1 MEKKTLVSILAMAS
15 VSMGAYADANV
26 EQNIGMTE
34 ADWVGAP
41 EIGEDKIIVSPNGA
55 TITQKISLL
64 PGSYTFTAATKDNA
78 KLQISGASVT
88 GWNAT
93 TGTFKVTGDQA
104 SEVTITIMAVEAGKK
119 FEVGGFKLILDFDF
133 AAANTSLTST
143 YAKMLNK
150 ITNGEKDVVKAQADA
165 LRAEYTKEILGRINE
180 VKDNQENSYEKY
192 GEYQLYKGWAN
203 STLNAEIAKANENV
217 DNNFLPYQ
225 KAMEVHAAQVE
236 IFETSK
242 KGLEGPEG
250 EGAWIDL
257 KKTYVKNQT
266 NGNVTNI
273 QGKLDTYKK
282 GAVDAYNQGNAGA
295 TYTDAYNTTFVKT
308 INDLLTT
315 FESAI
320 ATAAVNDDAYR
331 ALKAELESLRKQYNE
346 ASTAIT
352 TAMPGDVYQTLR
364 EQANKALIEQ
374 ALNFIV
380 DYEKRLGTEASHQGA
395 SALANENVA
404 NGSEGVTVLQ
414 QVAKNIAKL
423 KDDYTTQ
430 VVGLEAAYEE
440 ANDKKTEVS
449 GEFTTLK
456 GMLEK
461 VGVSTNFATEVK
473 EIDGLIATL
482 GKNIEADYKAYEI
495 TSGKYDGQ
503 ISNIDSKILALKNK
517 AFGSKDGVSGAD
529 NYAAY
534 ETALGY
540 IENTLEKALQ
550 DNGDEVAKLLS
561 VDKLYAPKDYLQGKL
576 DEYTD
581 DVAGY
586 KNALIKALT
595 DGSGAQA
602 WYNTNS
608 SVMKGTLSLI
618 NQYAVD
624 AKAAL
629 GNYNDVVAALNGTDD
644 QAIDGYTEAIAA
656 LKKVVGSNTD
666 VWFNKGA
673 DKTVTYATKIA
684 ELEEISGHVAG
695 LKDAALKLKDDAH
708 VAKMQDAYEATQTT
722 DAQNLVQNAETWK
735 AQFATDKEYY
745 DQEIVGDV
753 VETLLNQA
761 SATVAAQ
768 QKEMETHDASLTTL
782 EGKLMMDGYDQT
794 FADSVVNLRAEYR
807 AIVKEQSDLQ
817 DEIDGVRAVTSP
829 GSEEMALMN
838 KVNASLSELSVRI
851 NEVLSK
857 GIKYA
862 NTTVST
868 NETAKKTADTETT
881 RINAYLNGGKDGETN
896 LASLINVYG
905 QTNVDT
911 DTLDYY
917 KELSDDLNGKLT
929 KLSDDITAEYRSYL
943 LNEVWNNGKKD
954 VVALKTQAANLLQ
967 EVKDARTAAEA
978 SKNNWVAYQNVVKY
992 YGTGTGN
999 LDIAGKL
1006 AQAITD
1012 LNNAGISVLSYYTD
1026 LINVTYTDK
1035 FKELKTQIDGSYKK
1049 FESVKTESDY
1059 KNELKDLADLITSV
1073 VSKAKANDV
1082 AYKAQIEIYK
1092 DYVAEYERVYKYI
1105 AETDQTSASVGYLN
1119 RLNVEKA
1126 KLDGYL
1132 QNIKDAYTKGES
1144 VGQNT
1149 TLLGNLEDCVKEIG
1163 NIESEQADGLKGAIV
1178 ADNNTRY
1185 TAFKAAADQVRTDY
1199 TAALDTITK
1208 YAQLKTLDPTIFTTP
1223 DLMAQ
1228 ISEQVD
1234 LANKAI
1240 NGTLSDLVN
1249 LENKAESEKTTAND
1263 TYVLYDEFE
1272 NNRKTAEGYS
1282 KAIKDAVDLMITN
1295 VNGWVKE
1302 DFRAQYTAKKE
1313 DYNNCI
1319 SSLTASGFRKEA
1331 KENKILKEVNGWLVA
1346 AQENL
1351 DVNDRD
1357 LALNVTAHLA
1367 NFSKISEQLALGTI
1381 EAAKIE
1387 GNAMIAEHEDEYEDR
1402 LDEIKGLSYISEV
1415 IKTQV
1420 VGAYEDL
1427 GSDLSDIRS
1436 AYGQVT
1442 DADQFAYVT
1451 TTLKSALE
1459 AFDETEEQ
1467 RYQAAK
1473 RASADEVA
1481 NAAAY
1486 KKQTDAIVKMRKGLA
1501 SAETYISK
1509 YVIVYEI
1516 GVTETEIDQLAA
1528 DVEAWEEAGSSVAN
1542 ANDTRFTDYK
1552 SLIDG
1557 AKAAANAIEQIRLT
1571 SEIAA
1576 LYADQNKA
1584 ADAVKDD
1591 SEKQLEVAEF
1601 IPTIQALDTRYQ
1613 AAILATGEIGK
1624 LTNLDQKQDK
1634 YLEFEGLIAEIRA
1647 QLYIYYADEVTIY
1660 NELSQGISTVLSNA
1674 EGLLTDRHEAVV
1686 AEYQT
1691 VQEGLVADIQALNAQ
1706 LNTYNTNGQILLAQ
1720 PKIEELTAE
1729 FKADYESLKAEVDA
1743 MDLKYKTNDSKYAE
1757 LSQYIEEE
1765 LTGKLEILKG
1775 KEFKYVSLS
1784 PRMVLIIED
1793 QIGTA
1798 KTNLEKLHAQ
1808 VALTENSTVSQAQ
1821 TILTNI
1827 KNLEIS
1833 TTCSDYAWIIR
1844 YDLTD
1849 VCEDLAQFI
1858 SEEKTIES
1866 ITYKLTSE
1874 DYNTLNEEQLRI
1886 AGVIDKLKEFND
1898 DSKDGFISKDIDG
1911 NAVPQGTSIDYLTE
1925 AVSQIDA
1932 RVETL
1937 NTDLENLWGDLSE
1950 KVYVRGDINCDSL
1963 IQVNDYTTL
1972 LDYAIG
1978 KRELPANDTKL
1989 FRTLDVNQDKQV
2001 NVGDLTQLTNFI
2013 LTGDYAPARMSQI
2026 KARFSET
2033 VNDAIALGMESQE
2046 GIQRIAVRLSN
2057 ASAYTAYQMDVKLP
2071 AGVSVM
2077 GTSLGD
2083 AAADHEVYTN
2093 TLADGTCRVIVT
2105 SMQNSTFADSDDALI
2120 YLEVSGKAAAQVT
2133 VTEAMAADATG
2144 KVYNVRGIGGGET
2157 TGIDGVTADQSMK
2170 AKIYSVGGQ
2179 LMDKVTRG
2187 INIIRNA
2194 DGTTKKV
2201 LKK

>member
-26 EQNIGMTE
+26 DQIKDGAVTDWSGASDLKFENNIF
-34 ADWVGAP
+34 
-41 EIGEDKIIVSPNGA
+41 VSPNGA
-55 TITQKISLL
+55 AITQKISLL
-64 PGSYTFTAATKDNA
+64 PGNYTFTAATKVNA

-88 GWNAT
+88 GWDAT
-93 TGTFKVTGDQA
+93 TGSFKVTGDQA
-104 SEVTITIMAVEAGKK
+104 SEVTITIMAVEAGKE
-119 FEVGGFKLILDFDF
+119 FRVGGFGLILDFDF

-150 ITNGEKDVVKAQADA
+150 ITNGENDVVKTEAEA
-165 LRAEYTKEILGRINE
+165 LRTKYTKEILGLINE
-180 VKDNQENSYEKY
+180 VKDDQDNSYEKY

-203 STLNAEIAKANENV
+203 STLNAAIAKANDNV

-225 KAMEVHAAQVE
+225 KAMEVHAARVDAFVE
-236 IFETSK
+236 SK

-250 EGAWIDL
+250 DGAWIDL

-266 NGNVTNI
+266 SENVTDI
-273 QGKLDTYKK
+273 QGKLDDYKN
-282 GAVDAYNQGNAGA
+282 GAVGAYGLGNAGA
-295 TYTDAYNTTFVKT
+295 TYTDAYNTTFVNT
-308 INDLLTT
+308 INGLLTT
-315 FESAI
+315 FGNAI
-320 ATAAVNDDAYR
+320 ATAAANDDDYR
-331 ALKAELESLRKQYNE
+331 ALKAELESLRTRYNE

-352 TAMPGDVYQTLR
+352 TAMPGDVYQNLR
-364 EQANKALIEQ
+364 EEANKALIEQ

-380 DYEKRLGTEASHQGA
+380 DYEKRLGTEDSHQEA

-414 QVAKNIAKL
+414 QVANNIAKL
-423 KDDYTTQ
+423 KADYTTQ
-430 VVGLEAAYEE
+430 VTDLEAAYEE
-440 ANDKKTEVS
+440 ANGKKTEVS
-449 GEFTTLK
+449 GEFSTLK

-461 VGVSTNFATEVK
+461 VGVSTNFATEVN
-473 EIDGLIATL
+473 EINGLITAL
-482 GKNIEADYKAYEI
+482 SEAIEDDYKAYEI

-503 ISNIDSKILALKNK
+503 ISEIDDKILALKNK

-540 IENTLEKALQ
+540 IENTLEKALREK
-550 DNGDEVAKLLS
+550 GDEVAKLLS
-561 VDKLYAPKDYLQGKL
+561 VDKLYAPKDYLQPVL
-576 DEYTD
+576 DEYSTD
-581 DVAGY
+581 VEKYEQD
-586 KNALIKALT
+586 LIKALT

-602 WYNTNS
+602 WYGSNRGKMESTWDQ
-608 SVMKGTLSLI
+608 I
-618 NQYAVD
+618 D
-624 AKAAL
+624 AYSIAAKNCL
-629 GNYNDVVAALNGTDD
+629 TFYNEIYYALNGTDD
-644 QAIDGYTEAIAA
+644 QAIDGYTEAIEA
-656 LKKVVGSNTD
+656 LKEVVGSNTD

-673 DKTVTYATKIA
+673 DKAVTYATKIA
-684 ELEEISGHVAG
+684 ELEAISGHVVD
-695 LKDAALKLKDDAH
+695 LKDEALKLKDDA
-708 VAKMQDAYEATQTT
+708 VAHANKMENAYRATQTT

-735 AQFATDKEYY
+735 AQFAADKDYY

-782 EGKLMMDGYDQT
+782 ENKLMTDGYDQT
-794 FADSVVNLRAEYR
+794 FVTTVTGLRAEYS
-807 AIVKEQSDLQ
+807 AIVKAQGDLQ
-817 DEIDGVRAVTSP
+817 DDINDVRAVTNP

-838 KVNASLSELSVRI
+838 TVNASLDELSGRI
-851 NEVLSK
+851 TELAK
-857 GIKYA
+857 GITTA
-862 NTTVST
+862 NATVLT
-868 NETAKKTADTETT
+868 NETAKNTADTETT

-905 QTNVDT
+905 QTGTDR
-911 DTLDYY
+911 DTLAYY
-917 KELSDDLNGKLT
+917 TQLSLDLNDKLT
-929 KLSDDITAEYRSYL
+929 QLNKDITAEYRSYL
-943 LNEVWNNGKKD
+943 LDEVWNNGKKD

-978 SKNNWVAYQNVVKY
+978 SKKNWVAYQNVETY
-992 YGTGTGN
+992 YGAGTGN
-999 LDIAGKL
+999 LNIDGKL
-1006 AQAITD
+1006 AQALTD
-1012 LNNAGISVLSYYTD
+1012 LNNEGILVLPYYTN
-1026 LINVTYTDK
+1026 LINVTYTNQ
-1035 FKELKTQIDGSYKK
+1035 FETLKTQIADSYKK
-1049 FESVKTESDY
+1049 FESVKTENGY
-1059 KNELKDLADLITSV
+1059 KDELKDLADLITSV
-1073 VSKAKANDV
+1073 VSNAIANDET
-1082 AYKAQIEIYK
+1082 YTAQINKYDE
-1092 DYVAEYERVYKYI
+1092 YVKEYERVYNKI
-1105 AETDQTSASVGYLN
+1105 AATDQTSAAVGYLN
-1119 RLNVEKA
+1119 RLNEEMA
-1126 KLDGYL
+1126 KLDGYK
-1132 QNIKDAYTKGES
+1132 QEIETAHNSGKSE
-1144 VGQNT
+1144 VQNT
-1149 TLLGNLEDCVKEIG
+1149 TLLDNLKACYTEIG
-1163 NIESEQADGLKGAIV
+1163 NIESEQAGGLNGAIV

-1185 TAFKAAADQVRTDY
+1185 AAFEKAAGQVRTDY
-1199 TAALDTITK
+1199 TAALDTITRF
-1208 YAQLKTLDPTIFTTP
+1208 AQLKTFDPDIFTTEN
-1223 DLMAQ
+1223 LMAQ
-1228 ISEQVD
+1228 ITEQVD
-1234 LANKAI
+1234 EANKAI

-1249 LENKAESEKTTAND
+1249 LENKAEDDKNTANT

-1272 NNRKTAEGYS
+1272 NNRKTAETYS
-1282 KAIKDAVDLMITN
+1282 ETIKNAVDLMITT

-1302 DFRAQYTAKKE
+1302 DFRTQYTAKKAE
-1313 DYNNCI
+1313 YDRCMLSI
-1319 SSLTASGFRKEA
+1319 SGFRKEA
-1331 KENKILKEVNGWLVA
+1331 KENDILKEVDGWLVA
-1346 AQENL
+1346 AENNL
-1351 DVNDRD
+1351 EVNDRD
-1357 LALNVTAHLA
+1357 LALNVTGYLA

-1387 GNAMIAEHEDEYEDR
+1387 GNAMIAEREEEYTQR
-1402 LDEIKGLSYISEV
+1402 LKEIQGLSYISDD
-1415 IKTQV
+1415 IKNQV
-1420 VGAYEDL
+1420 VGAYEAL
-1427 GSDLSDIRS
+1427 GSELSAIRT

-1442 DADQFAYVT
+1442 DVVQFTYVT

-1459 AFDETEEQ
+1459 AFDVTEEQ
-1467 RYQAAK
+1467 KYQDAK
-1473 RASADEVA
+1473 EANADEAA
-1481 NAAAY
+1481 NAVAY
-1486 KKQTDAIVKMRKGLA
+1486 GEQVNEIKEMRDGLA
-1501 SAETYISK
+1501 SAETYISQ

-1528 DVEAWEEAGSSVAN
+1528 DVEAWKKAGTSVAY
-1542 ANDTRFTDYK
+1542 AGDTRFTDYK
-1552 SLIDG
+1552 NLIDG

-1571 SEIAA
+1571 SEIAV

-1591 SEKQLEVAEF
+1591 SEKQLVVAEF

-1624 LTNLDQKQDK
+1624 LTNLDQKQEK
-1634 YLEFEGLIAEIRA
+1634 YLEFERLIADIRA
-1647 QLYIYYADEVTIY
+1647 QLYEYYADEATIY
-1660 NELSQGISTVLSNA
+1660 NELSQGISTVLSDA
-1674 EGLLTDRHEAVV
+1674 EDLLTDRHEAVV
-1686 AEYQT
+1686 DEYQT
-1691 VQEGLVADIQALNAQ
+1691 VQEGLVVDIQALNAQ
-1706 LNTYNTNGQILLAQ
+1706 LKEYNTNGQILLAQ
-1720 PKIEELTAE
+1720 PKIEELTAKL
-1729 FKADYESLKAEVDA
+1729 KADYESLKAKVDA
-1743 MDLKYKTNDSKYAE
+1743 MDLKYKTNDSKYDE
-1757 LSQYIEEE
+1757 LSTYIETE
-1765 LTGKLEILKG
+1765 LTGELKILKD
-1775 KEFKYVSLS
+1775 KEFKYASLNQ
-1784 PRMVLIIED
+1784 RMVEIIEG

-1798 KTNLEKLHAQ
+1798 KTTLENLHAQ
-1808 VALTENSTVSQAQ
+1808 VALTENSTVPLAQ

-1833 TTCSDYAWIIR
+1833 TTYSDYVKIISF
-1844 YDLTD
+1844 DLTG
-1849 VCEDLAQFI
+1849 VRENLVQFI
-1858 SEEKTIES
+1858 SEEKTIEG
-1866 ITYKLTSE
+1866 ITYLLTSE
-1874 DYNTLNEEQLRI
+1874 DYNTLSTEQLRI
-1886 AGVIDKLKEFND
+1886 ENMIGYLSQFN
-1898 DSKDGFISKDIDG
+1898 SESRYGSISHDIDG
-1911 NAVPQGTSIDYLTE
+1911 NEVLPSMPIDYLDE

-1937 NTDLENLWGDLSE
+1937 KTDLENLWGDLSE
-1950 KVYVRGDINCDSL
+1950 KVYVLGDINCDSL

-2093 TLADGTCRVIVT
+2093 TLADGTCRVIVA
-2105 SMQNSTFADSDDALI
+2105 SMQNSTFADGDDALI

>member
-34 ADWVGAP
+34 ADWTGAP

-64 PGSYTFTAATKDNA
+64 PGSYTFTAATKVNA

-88 GWNAT
+88 GWDAT
-93 TGTFKVTGDQA
+93 TGSFKVTGDQA
-104 SEVTITIMAVEAGKK
+104 SEATITIMAVEAGKK
-119 FEVGGFKLILDFDF
+119 IEVGGFKLILDFDF

-150 ITNGEKDVVKAQADA
+150 ITNGENGVVKAQADA
-165 LRAEYTKEILGRINE
+165 LRTQYTKEILGRINE
-180 VKDNQENSYEKY
+180 VKDDQENSYEKY
-192 GEYQLYKGWAN
+192 GEYQLYKGWEN
-203 STLNAEIAKANENV
+203 STLKAAIAKANDNV

-225 KAMEVHAAQVE
+225 KAMEVHAAQVDAFVE
-236 IFETSK
+236 SK
-242 KGLEGPEG
+242 KGLEGDG
-250 EGAWIDL
+250 TWIDL

-266 NGNVTNI
+266 SENVTGI

-282 GAVDAYNQGNAGA
+282 GADDAYQQGNVGA
-295 TYTDAYNTTFVKT
+295 TYTDAYNTTFVNT
-308 INDLLTT
+308 INGLLTT
-315 FESAI
+315 FDNAI
-320 ATAAVNDDAYR
+320 ATAAANDDAYR

-352 TAMPGDVYQTLR
+352 TAMPGDVYQNLR

-395 SALANENVA
+395 SALAKENID
-404 NGSEGVTVLQ
+404 NGTTDGVTVLQ
-414 QVAKNIAKL
+414 QVANNIAKL
-423 KDDYTTQ
+423 KADYTTQ
-430 VVGLEAAYEE
+430 VAGLEDAYEE
-440 ANDKKTEVS
+440 ANDKKTVVS
-449 GEFTTLK
+449 GEFATLK

-461 VGVSTNFATEVK
+461 AGVSTNFATEVT
-473 EIDGLIATL
+473 EIDGLIAAL
-482 GKNIEADYKAYEI
+482 GKAIENDYKAYEI
-495 TSGKYDGQ
+495 TLGKYDGQ
-503 ISNIDSKILALKNK
+503 ISNINSKILALKNK

-529 NYAAY
+529 NYTAY

-540 IENTLEKALQ
+540 IENTLEKAL
-550 DNGDEVAKLLS
+550 NEKGGEVAKLLS
-561 VDKLYAPKDYLQGKL
+561 VDKLYAPKDYLQPVL
-576 DEYTD
+576 DEYSA
-581 DVAGY
+581 DVEKY
-586 KNALIKALT
+586 EEDLIKALT

-602 WYNTNS
+602 WYRSNRGKMESTW
-608 SVMKGTLSLI
+608 
-618 NQYAVD
+618 NQID
-624 AKAAL
+624 AYSIAAKNCL
-629 GNYNDVVAALNGTDD
+629 TFYNEIYYALNGTDD
-644 QAIDGYTEAIAA
+644 QTIDGYTEAIAA
-656 LKKVVGSNTD
+656 LKEVVGSNTD
-666 VWFNKGA
+666 VWFDKGA
-673 DKTVTYATKIA
+673 DKAVTYATKIA
-684 ELEEISGHVAG
+684 ELEAISGGVAR
-695 LKDAALKLKDDAH
+695 LKDEALKLKDDA
-708 VAKMQDAYEATQTT
+708 VAHANKMEGAYRATQTT

-768 QKEMETHDASLTTL
+768 QKEMETHNASLKDL
-782 EGKLMMDGYDQT
+782 EDNLMKDGYDLT
-794 FADSVVNLRAEYR
+794 FADSVVNLRAEYS
-807 AIVKEQSDLQ
+807 AIVKEQGKLQ
-817 DEIDGVRAVTSP
+817 DDIEEVRAVTNP

-838 KVNASLSELSVRI
+838 KVNASLDVLSVRI

-862 NTTVST
+862 NATVST
-868 NETAKKTADTETT
+868 NETVKETADTETT

-905 QTNVDT
+905 QTGTDR
-911 DTLDYY
+911 DTLAYY
-917 KELSDDLNGKLT
+917 TQLSLDLNEKLT
-929 KLSDDITAEYRSYL
+929 QLNKDITAEYRSYL
-943 LNEVWNNGKKD
+943 LDEVWNNGKKD

-967 EVKDARTAAEA
+967 EVKDARAAAEA
-978 SKNNWVAYQNVVKY
+978 SKKNWVAYQNVVKY

-1006 AQAITD
+1006 AQALTD
-1012 LNNAGISVLSYYTD
+1012 LNNAGIEVLPYYTN
-1026 LINVTYTDK
+1026 LINVTYTNQ
-1035 FKELKTQIDGSYKK
+1035 FAELKTQIADSYKK
-1049 FESVKTESDY
+1049 FESVKTESGY
-1059 KNELKDLADLITSV
+1059 KGELKDLADLITSV
-1073 VSKAKANDV
+1073 VSKAKANDET
-1082 AYKAQIEIYK
+1082 YTAQISKYDK
-1092 DYVAEYERVYKYI
+1092 YVKEYERVYKRI
-1105 AETDQTSASVGYLN
+1105 AETDQTSAAVGYLN
-1119 RLNVEKA
+1119 RLNEEKA

-1132 QNIKDAYTKGES
+1132 QDIKDAYNNGES

-1149 TLLGNLEDCVKEIG
+1149 TLLDNLNACYTEIG
-1163 NIESEQADGLKGAIV
+1163 NIDSAQADGLNGAIV

-1185 TAFKAAADQVRTDY
+1185 AAFEEAADQVRKDY

-1208 YAQLKTLDPTIFTTP
+1208 YAQLKTLDPIIFTTP
-1223 DLMAQ
+1223 DLMAL
-1228 ISEQVD
+1228 ISAQVD
-1234 LANKAI
+1234 DANKAI

-1249 LENKAESEKTTAND
+1249 LENTAESEKTTANN

-1272 NNRKTAEGYS
+1272 NNRKTAETYS
-1282 KAIKDAVDLMITN
+1282 ETIKNAVDLMITT

-1302 DFRAQYTAKKE
+1302 DFRTQYTAKKAE
-1313 DYNNCI
+1313 YDRCMLSI
-1319 SSLTASGFRKEA
+1319 SGFRKEA
-1331 KENKILKEVNGWLVA
+1331 KENDILKEVDGWLVA
-1346 AQENL
+1346 AENNL
-1351 DVNDRD
+1351 EVNDRD
-1357 LALNVTAHLA
+1357 LALNVTGHLA
-1367 NFSKISEQLALGTI
+1367 NFSKISEQLELGTI

-1387 GNAMIAEHEDEYEDR
+1387 GNAMIAEREKEYTQR
-1402 LDEIKGLSYISEV
+1402 LKEIQGLSYISDV
-1415 IKTQV
+1415 IKNQV
-1420 VGAYEDL
+1420 VGAYEAL
-1427 GSDLSDIRS
+1427 GSELSAIRT

-1442 DADQFAYVT
+1442 DAVQFTYVT
-1451 TTLKSALE
+1451 TTLKFALE
-1459 AFDETEEQ
+1459 AFDDTEEQ
-1467 RYQAAK
+1467 KYTDAK
-1473 RASADEVA
+1473 DASADEAA

-1486 KKQTDAIVKMRKGLA
+1486 NKQTYAINEMRVGLA
-1501 SAETYISK
+1501 SAEAYISK

-1516 GVTETEIDQLAA
+1516 GVTETEIDQLEAN
-1528 DVEAWEEAGSSVAN
+1528 VEAWKKAGTSVAN

-1552 SLIDG
+1552 NLIDG
-1557 AKAAANAIEQIRLT
+1557 AKAAANRIEQIRLT

-1601 IPTIQALDTRYQ
+1601 IETIQALDTRYQ
-1613 AAILATGEIGK
+1613 DAIEATGEIGK
-1624 LTNLDQKQDK
+1624 LTDLNEKQNK
-1634 YLEFEGLIAEIRA
+1634 YLEFEGLVADIRA
-1647 QLYIYYADEVTIY
+1647 QLYEFYADEATIY

-1686 AEYQT
+1686 AEYET

-1706 LNTYNTNGQILLAQ
+1706 LEEYNANGQILLAQ

-1729 FKADYESLKAEVDA
+1729 LEADYKSLKADVDA
-1743 MDLKYKTNDSKYAE
+1743 MDQKYKTNDSKYDE
-1757 LSQYIEEE
+1757 LSQYIKEE
-1765 LTGKLEILKG
+1765 LLGKLNELK
-1775 KEFKYVSLS
+1775 KEEFKYVKPAQSSL
-1784 PRMVLIIED
+1784 RIIEIL
-1793 QIGTA
+1793 IGDEQR
-1798 KTNLEKLHAQ
+1798 KIDELHAQ
-1808 VALTENSTVSQAQ
+1808 VKLTESSTVSGAQ
-1821 TILTNI
+1821 SILDRI
-1827 KNLEIS
+1827 HNLYVN
-1833 TTCSDYAWIIR
+1833 TTHSDKAEIIR
-1844 YDLTD
+1844 REIDADYDVLKNRIIT
-1849 VCEDLAQFI
+1849 
-1858 SEEKTIES
+1858 S
-1866 ITYKLTSE
+1866 ITEEDGITYLLTSE
-1874 DYNTLNEEQLRI
+1874 DYNTLKTEQLRI
-1886 AGVIDKLKEFND
+1886 DGMITDLEDFNNDSQDGKID
-1898 DSKDGFISKDIDG
+1898 KDIDG
-1911 NAVPQGTSIDYLTE
+1911 NDVPQGTSIDYLTE
-1925 AVSQIDA
+1925 AVDQIDA

-1937 NTDLENLWGDLSE
+1937 KTDLENLWGDLSE

-1989 FRTLDVNQDKQV
+1989 FRTLDVNLDNQV

-2013 LTGDYAPARMSQI
+2013 LTGNYASARMSQI

-2120 YLEVSGKAAAQVT
+2120 YLEVSGKAAVQVT

>member
-1 MEKKTLVSILAMAS
+1 MKKKTLVSILAMTS

-34 ADWVGAP
+34 ADWTGAP

-64 PGSYTFTAATKDNA
+64 PGSYTFTAATKVNA

-88 GWNAT
+88 GWDAT
-93 TGTFKVTGDQA
+93 TGSFKVTGDQA
-104 SEVTITIMAVEAGKK
+104 SEATITIMAVEAGKE
-119 FEVGGFKLILDFDF
+119 FQVGGFGLILDFDF

-150 ITNGEKDVVKAQADA
+150 ITNGENGVVKAQAEA
-165 LRAEYTKEILGRINE
+165 LRTKYTKEILGLINE

-203 STLNAEIAKANENV
+203 STLNAAIAKANDNV

-225 KAMEVHAAQVE
+225 KAMEVHAAQVDAFVE
-236 IFETSK
+236 SK
-242 KGLEGPEG
+242 KGLEGDG
-250 EGAWIDL
+250 TWIDL

-266 NGNVTNI
+266 SENVTGI

-282 GAVDAYNQGNAGA
+282 GADDAYQQGNVGA
-295 TYTDAYNTTFVKT
+295 TYTDAYNTTFVNT
-308 INDLLTT
+308 INGLLKT

-320 ATAAVNDDAYR
+320 ATAAANDDAYR

-352 TAMPGDVYQTLR
+352 TAMLDDVYQNLR

-395 SALANENVA
+395 SALAKENID
-404 NGSEGVTVLQ
+404 NGTTDGVTVLQ
-414 QVAKNIAKL
+414 QVANNIAKL
-423 KDDYTTQ
+423 KADYTAQ
-430 VVGLEAAYEE
+430 VAGLEEAYEV
-440 ANDKKTEVS
+440 ANDKKTVVS
-449 GEFTTLK
+449 GEFATLK

-461 VGVSTNFATEVK
+461 AGVSTNFATEVT
-473 EIDGLIATL
+473 EIDGLIAAL
-482 GKNIEADYKAYEI
+482 GKAIENDYKAYEI
-495 TSGKYDGQ
+495 TLGKYDGQ
-503 ISNIDSKILALKNK
+503 ISDIDEKILALKNK

-540 IENTLEKALQ
+540 IENTLEKALKEK
-550 DNGDEVAKLLS
+550 GDEVAKLLS
-561 VDKLYAPKDYLQGKL
+561 VDKLYAPKDYLQPVL
-576 DEYTD
+576 DEYSV
-581 DVAGY
+581 DVEKY
-586 KNALIKALT
+586 EQDLIKALT

-602 WYNTNS
+602 WYGSNRGKMESTWDQ
-608 SVMKGTLSLI
+608 I
-618 NQYAVD
+618 D
-624 AKAAL
+624 AYSIAAKNCL
-629 GNYNDVVAALNGTDD
+629 TFYNGIYYALNGTDD

-656 LKKVVGSNTD
+656 LREVVGSNTD
-666 VWFNKGA
+666 VWFNQGA
-673 DKTVTYATKIA
+673 DKAVTYATKIA
-684 ELEEISGHVAG
+684 ELEAISGRVVD
-695 LKDAALKLKDDAH
+695 LKDEALRLNDA
-708 VAKMQDAYEATQTT
+708 VAHANKMEDAYRATQTA

-735 AQFATDKEYY
+735 AQFAADKEYY
-745 DQEIVGDV
+745 DQKIVGDV
-753 VETLLNQA
+753 VGTLLNQA
-761 SATVAAQ
+761 SATVTAQ
-768 QKEMETHDASLTTL
+768 QKTMSTHNTSLTTL
-782 EGKLMMDGYDQT
+782 ESNLMKDGYDQT
-794 FADSVVNLRAEYR
+794 FVTTVTGLRAEYS
-807 AIVKEQSDLQ
+807 AIVKAQGDLQ
-817 DEIDGVRAVTSP
+817 DDINDVRAVTNP

-838 KVNASLSELSVRI
+838 TVNASLGELSGRI
-851 NEVLSK
+851 TELAR

-868 NETAKKTADTETT
+868 NETAKETADTETT
-881 RINAYLNGGKDGETN
+881 RIDAYLNGGKDGETN

-905 QTNVDT
+905 QTGTDP
-911 DTLDYY
+911 DTLAYY
-917 KELSDDLNGKLT
+917 TQLSLDLNEKLT
-929 KLSDDITAEYRSYL
+929 QLNKDITAEYRSYL
-943 LNEVWNNGKKD
+943 LDEVWNNGKKD

-967 EVKDARTAAEA
+967 KVKDARAAAEA
-978 SKNNWVAYQNVVKY
+978 SKKNWVAYQNVVKY
-992 YGTGTGN
+992 YGTGAGN
-999 LDIAGKL
+999 LDIDGKL
-1006 AQAITD
+1006 AQAFTD
-1012 LNNAGISVLSYYTD
+1012 LNNAGIEVLPYYTN
-1026 LINVTYTDK
+1026 LINVTYTNQFAKLQTEIAD
-1035 FKELKTQIDGSYKK
+1035 SYKK
-1049 FESVKTESDY
+1049 FESVKTESGY
-1059 KNELKDLADLITSV
+1059 KGELKDLADLITSV
-1073 VSKAKANDV
+1073 VSKAKANDET
-1082 AYKAQIEIYK
+1082 YTAQISKYDK
-1092 DYVAEYERVYKYI
+1092 YVKEYERVYKRI
-1105 AETDQTSASVGYLN
+1105 AETDQTSAAVGYLN
-1119 RLNVEKA
+1119 RLNEEKA
-1126 KLDGYL
+1126 KLDSYL
-1132 QNIKDAYTKGES
+1132 QDIKDAYNNGES

-1149 TLLGNLEDCVKEIG
+1149 TLLDNLNACYNAIG
-1163 NIESEQADGLKGAIV
+1163 TIERDQADGLNGAIV

-1185 TAFKAAADQVRTDY
+1185 AAFEKAADQVRTDY

-1223 DLMAQ
+1223 DLMAR
-1228 ISEQVD
+1228 ISAQVD
-1234 LANKAI
+1234 EANKTI
-1240 NGTLSDLVN
+1240 NGTLSNLVN
-1249 LENKAESEKTTAND
+1249 LENKAENEKTTANT

-1282 KAIKDAVDLMITN
+1282 KAIKGAVDLMIEN
-1295 VNGWVKE
+1295 VNDWVKE
-1302 DFRAQYTAKKE
+1302 DFRAQYNAKNTE
-1313 DYNNCI
+1313 YELCMRSI
-1319 SSLTASGFRKEA
+1319 SGFRKEA
-1331 KENKILKEVNGWLVA
+1331 KENDILKEVNAWLVA

-1381 EAAKIE
+1381 KAAKIE
-1387 GNAMIAEHEDEYEDR
+1387 GKEMIADREDEYEDR
-1402 LDEIKGLSYISEV
+1402 LEKIQGFSYISEA
-1415 IKTQV
+1415 IKDEV
-1420 VGAYEDL
+1420 VGAYEAL
-1427 GSDLSDIRS
+1427 ESDLSDIRS
-1436 AYGQVT
+1436 EYEKVT
-1442 DADQFAYVT
+1442 DAVQFTYVT
-1451 TTLKSALE
+1451 ETLKFALE
-1459 AFDETEEQ
+1459 AFDVTEEQ
-1467 RYQAAK
+1467 TYQAAK
-1473 RASADEVA
+1473 DASEAEEA

-1486 KKQTDAIVKMRKGLA
+1486 KKQTDAIVKMREGLA
-1501 SAETYISK
+1501 SAEAYISK

-1516 GVTETEIDQLAA
+1516 GVTETEIDQLEAN
-1528 DVEAWEEAGSSVAN
+1528 VEAWKKAGTSVAN

-1552 SLIDG
+1552 NLIDG
-1557 AKAAANAIEQIRLT
+1557 AKAAANRIEQIRLT

-1591 SEKQLEVAEF
+1591 SEKQQLEVAEF
-1601 IPTIQALDTRYQ
+1601 IETIQALDTRYQ
-1613 AAILATGEIGK
+1613 DAIEVTGEIGK
-1624 LTNLDQKQDK
+1624 LTDLNEKQNK
-1634 YLEFEGLIAEIRA
+1634 YLEFEGLVADIRA
-1647 QLYIYYADEVTIY
+1647 QLYEFYADEATIY
-1660 NELSQGISTVLSNA
+1660 NELSQGISTVLTNA

-1686 AEYQT
+1686 AEYET

-1706 LNTYNTNGQILLAQ
+1706 LEEYNTNKQILLAQ
-1720 PKIEELTAE
+1720 PKIEELTAKLE
-1729 FKADYESLKAEVDA
+1729 ADYESLKADVDA
-1743 MDLKYKTNDSKYAE
+1743 MDLKYNTNDSKYAE
-1757 LSQYIEEE
+1757 LSRYIEEE
-1765 LTGKLEILKG
+1765 LLGKLNELKEEKFKYAKPAQSSLRIIEIL
-1775 KEFKYVSLS
+1775 
-1784 PRMVLIIED
+1784 
-1793 QIGTA
+1793 IGDEQR
-1798 KTNLEKLHAQ
+1798 KINELHAQ
-1808 VALTENSTVSQAQ
+1808 VKLTESSTVSGAQ
-1821 TILTNI
+1821 SILDRI
-1827 KNLEIS
+1827 HNLYVN
-1833 TTCSDYAWIIR
+1833 TTHSDKAEIIR
-1844 YDLTD
+1844 REIDADYDVLKNRIIT
-1849 VCEDLAQFI
+1849 
-1858 SEEKTIES
+1858 S
-1866 ITYKLTSE
+1866 ITEEDGITYLLTSE
-1874 DYNTLNEEQLRI
+1874 DYNTLKTEQLRI
-1886 AGVIDKLKEFND
+1886 DGMITDLKDFNNDSQDGKID
-1898 DSKDGFISKDIDG
+1898 KDIDG
-1911 NAVPQGTSIDYLTE
+1911 NDVPQGTSIDYLTE
-1925 AVSQIDA
+1925 AVDQIDA

-1937 NTDLENLWGDLSE
+1937 KTDLENLWGDLSE

-2013 LTGDYAPARMSQI
+2013 LTGNYTPALMSQI

>member
-34 ADWVGAP
+34 ADWAGAP

-64 PGSYTFTAATKDNA
+64 PGNYIFTAATKDNA

-150 ITNGEKDVVKAQADA
+150 ITNGENDVVKTDAEA
-165 LRAEYTKEILGRINE
+165 LRTKYTKEILGLINE
-180 VKDNQENSYEKY
+180 VKDDQENSYNAYEKY

-203 STLNAEIAKANENV
+203 STLNAEITKANDNV

-225 KAMEVHAAQVE
+225 KAMEIHAARVE
-236 IFETSK
+236 AFAASK
-242 KGLEGPEG
+242 KDLEGDG
-250 EGAWIDL
+250 SWIDA

-266 NGNVTNI
+266 NGSVTDI

-282 GAVDAYNQGNAGA
+282 GAVDAYGQGNAGA
-295 TYTDAYNTTFVKT
+295 TYTNAYNTTFVNT
-308 INDLLTT
+308 INGLLET

-320 ATAAVNDDAYR
+320 ATAAANDDAYR
-331 ALKAELESLRKQYNE
+331 ALKAELESLRTQYND

-364 EQANKALIEQ
+364 EEANKALIEQ

-380 DYEKRLGTEASHQGA
+380 DYEKRLGTETSHQEA
-395 SALANENVA
+395 SALAKENIE
-404 NGSEGVTVLQ
+404 NGTLQ
-414 QVAKNIAKL
+414 QVANNIAKL
-423 KDDYTTQ
+423 KADYTIQ
-430 VVGLEAAYEE
+430 VADLEAAYKE

-449 GEFTTLK
+449 GEFTALK

-461 VGVSTNFATEVK
+461 VGVSTNFATEVN
-473 EIDGLIATL
+473 EIDGLITTL
-482 GKNIEADYKAYEI
+482 GKNIEADYEVYEI
-495 TSGKYDGQ
+495 ASGKYDGQ
-503 ISNIDSKILALKNK
+503 ISNIDGKILALKNK

-540 IENTLEKALQ
+540 IENTLEKALK
-550 DNGDEVAKLLS
+550 DKGDEVAKLLS

-576 DEYTD
+576 AKYEGV
-581 DVAGY
+581 VAGY
-586 KNALIKALT
+586 KDALIKALI
-595 DGSGAQA
+595 DGSGAKA
-602 WYNTNS
+602 WYNTNL
-608 SVMKGTLSLI
+608 SVMQGTETQI
-618 NQYAVD
+618 DQYAVD

-629 GNYNDVVAALNGTDD
+629 GNYNDVIAALNGTDD

-656 LKKVVGSNTD
+656 LKEVVGSNTD

-673 DKTVTYATKIA
+673 DKSITYATKID
-684 ELEEISGHVAG
+684 ELEAISGHVAD

-708 VAKMQDAYEATQTT
+708 VAKMQDAYRATQTT

-768 QKEMETHDASLTTL
+768 QKEMVAHNTSLTTL
-782 EGKLMMDGYDQT
+782 EDNLMKDGYDQT
-794 FADSVVNLRAEYR
+794 FADSVVNLRAEYS
-807 AIVKEQSDLQ
+807 AIVKAQGELQ
-817 DEIDGVRAVTSP
+817 DDIEEVRAVTNP

-838 KVNASLSELSVRI
+838 KVNASLD
-851 NEVLSK
+851 VLSGRITELAK
-857 GIKYA
+857 GVKYA

-868 NETAKKTADTETT
+868 NKTAKETADTETT
-881 RINAYLNGGKDGETN
+881 RIDAYLNGGKDGETN

-905 QTNVDT
+905 QTNVDV
-911 DTLDYY
+911 DTLGYY
-917 KELSDDLNGKLT
+917 TQLSKGLNGKLT
-929 KLSDDITAEYRSYL
+929 QLNKDITAEYRSYL
-943 LNEVWNNGKKD
+943 LDEVWNNGKKD

-967 EVKDARTAAEA
+967 EVKDARAAAEA
-978 SKNNWVAYQNVVKY
+978 SKKNWVAYQNVVKY
-992 YGTGTGN
+992 YGVGTDN
-999 LDIAGKL
+999 LNIDGKL
-1006 AQAITD
+1006 AQALTD
-1012 LNNAGISVLSYYTD
+1012 LNNAGIEVLPYYTN
-1026 LINVTYTDK
+1026 LINVTYTNQ
-1035 FKELKTQIDGSYKK
+1035 FETLKTQIAGSYKK

-1059 KNELKDLADLITSV
+1059 KGKLKGLAELITSV
-1073 VSKAKANDV
+1073 VSKAKANDET
-1082 AYKAQIEIYK
+1082 YTAQISKYDE
-1092 DYVAEYERVYKYI
+1092 YVKEYERVYKRI
-1105 AETDQTSASVGYLN
+1105 AETDQTSAAVGYLN
-1119 RLNVEKA
+1119 RLNEEKA

-1132 QNIKDAYTKGES
+1132 QDIKDAYNNGES

-1149 TLLGNLEDCVKEIG
+1149 TLLDNLKDCYTEIG
-1163 NIESEQADGLKGAIV
+1163 NIDSAQADGLNGAIV

-1185 TAFKAAADQVRTDY
+1185 AAFEKAADQVRTDY

-1208 YAQLKTLDPTIFTTP
+1208 YAQLKTLDPDIFTTEN
-1223 DLMAQ
+1223 LMAK
-1228 ISEQVD
+1228 ISVQVD
-1234 LANKAI
+1234 EANKKI
-1240 NGTLSDLVN
+1240 NGTLSNLVK
-1249 LENKAESEKTTAND
+1249 LENTAESEKTTAND

-1282 KAIKDAVDLMITN
+1282 KAIKDAVDEMITT

-1331 KENKILKEVNGWLVA
+1331 KENDILKEVNGWLVA

-1387 GNAMIAEHEDEYEDR
+1387 GNAMIAEREDEYEDR
-1402 LDEIKGLSYISEV
+1402 LKEIQGLSYISEA
-1415 IKTQV
+1415 IKNQV

-1442 DADQFAYVT
+1442 DADQFTYVT

-1459 AFDETEEQ
+1459 AFDVTEEQ
-1467 RYQAAK
+1467 KYQAAK
-1473 RASADEVA
+1473 RASADEAA

-1486 KKQTDAIVKMRKGLA
+1486 EKQTKDIKKMREGLA

-1516 GVTETEIDQLAA
+1516 GVTETEIDQLEA
-1528 DVEAWEEAGSSVAN
+1528 DVEAWKEAGSSVAN

-1557 AKAAANAIEQIRLT
+1557 AKVAANGIEQIRLT

-1591 SEKQLEVAEF
+1591 PKEQLDVAEY
-1601 IPTIQALDTRYQ
+1601 IEIIQKLDERYQ
-1613 AAILATGEIGK
+1613 DAILATGEIGK
-1624 LTNLDQKQDK
+1624 LTDLTEKQDK
-1634 YLEFEGLIAEIRA
+1634 YLEFEGLVADIRA
-1647 QLYIYYADEVTIY
+1647 QLYKFYADEVTIY
-1660 NELSQGISTVLSNA
+1660 NELSQGISTVLTNA
-1674 EGLLTDRHEAVV
+1674 EGLLTDRHKAVV
-1686 AEYQT
+1686 AEYET
-1691 VQEGLVADIQALNAQ
+1691 VQDGLVADIQALNVQ
-1706 LNTYNTNGQILLAQ
+1706 LEEYNTNKQILLAQ
-1720 PKIEELTAE
+1720 PKIEELTAK
-1729 FKADYESLKAEVDA
+1729 FKADYESLKADVDA

-1757 LSQYIEEE
+1757 LSTYIEDE
-1765 LTGKLEILKG
+1765 LTGTLKILKD
-1775 KEFKYVSLS
+1775 KEFKYASLNQ
-1784 PRMVLIIED
+1784 RMVEIIEG

-1798 KTNLEKLHAQ
+1798 KTTLENLHAQ
-1808 VALTENSTVSQAQ
+1808 VALTENSTVSLAQ

-1833 TTCSDYAWIIR
+1833 TTYSDYAQIISF
-1844 YDLTD
+1844 DLTD
-1849 VCEDLAQFI
+1849 VRENLVQFI
-1858 SEEKTIES
+1858 SEEKTIEG
-1866 ITYKLTSE
+1866 ITYLLTSE
-1874 DYNTLNEEQLRI
+1874 DYNTLSTEQLRI
-1886 AGVIDKLKEFND
+1886 ENMIGYLSQFNVE
-1898 DSKDGFISKDIDG
+1898 SRNGSISHDIDG
-1911 NAVPQGTSIDYLTE
+1911 NEVPQGTSIDYLTE
-1925 AVSQIDA
+1925 AVDQIDA

-1937 NTDLENLWGDLSE
+1937 KTDLENLWGDLSE

-2013 LTGDYAPARMSQI
+2013 LTGNYTPALMSQI

-2077 GTSLGD
+2077 GTFLGD